1 MCDTSPYC
9 PNDNLERRH
18 STCVKH
24 KLNIKDSFSH
34 TTISITSTVSTK
46 YHKIYNTVMPTVS
59 YTETMNAM
67 HQNLNTVCNIL
78 PPGWCLWVPDI
89 YFV

>member
-24 KLNIKDSFSH
+24 KLNIEDSFSH
-34 TTISITSTVSTK
+34 TTISITSSMSTK
-46 YHKIYNTVMPTVS
+46 YRKIYNTML
-59 YTETMNAM
+59 
-67 HQNLNTVCNIL
+67 HQPYHTLKQ
-78 PPGWCLWVPDI
+78 
-89 YFV
+89 